1 MKFGKFMQ
9 YYKLIFFKKKFYEK
23 YSVKKD
29 SVEVSMLIQT
39 NFDRSATTYLI
50 WVSILLWDF
59 DPAGILN
66 LGDLCMLGQIALQV
80 KSGVIIYR
88 GEAAP
93 Q

>member
-50 WVSILLWDF
+50 
-59 DPAGILN
+59 
-66 LGDLCMLGQIALQV
+66 
-80 KSGVIIYR
+80 
-88 GEAAP
+88 
-93 Q
+93 